1 MTRRFRLGLIVN
13 PLAGMGG
20 RVGLKGTDGRADEAL
35 KLGAR
40 PSSGE
45 RAVRALKRLAASHP
59 SLTIVA
65 AHGAMGQDAAGEAG
79 FLAELIT
86 ASPGNVTTA
95 ADTVAAAR
103 EMRSHNVDL
112 ILFSGGDG
120 TARDV
125 FAEVGDAVPVLGIPA
140 GVKMQSGVFATSPE
154 ITGEIVAALAA
165 MPDRAKAPYRASE
178 VMDID
183 EDLLRQGAISPRL
196 YGYAKVPYFPLRL
209 QNAKARQHALDEA
222 AVSAAAR
229 QLASTMDRECLYAVG
244 AGRTAKRVI
253 EAIGEKGTLLGT
265 DLVADGKVIARDAN
279 EKTIL
284 DRAGERRPLKLI
296 IGVVGGQGYVL
307 GRGNQE
313 LSPDVIRRAGRANI
327 TIIASQE
334 KLMALP
340 DKRLLVETGDA
351 ALDRELAGYWRVV
364 VGPTDEMVMKMVA
377 A

>member
-20 RVGLKGTDGRADEAL
+20 RVGLKGTDGRADEAA

-40 PSSGE
+40 PSSGD

-59 SLTIVA
+59 TLTIVA
-65 AHGAMGQDAAGEAG
+65 AHGAMGQDATSEAG
-79 FLAELIT
+79 YLAELIS
-86 ASPGNVTTA
+86 ASPANVTTA
-95 ADTVAAAR
+95 EDTIAAAR
-103 EMRSHNVDL
+103 EMRGCNVDL

-125 FAEVGDAVPVLGIPA
+125 FEAAGDDVPILGIPA

-154 ITGEIVAALAA
+154 IAGEIAASLAV
-165 MPDRAKAPYRASE
+165 MRDRTKASFRASE

-183 EDLLRQGAISPRL
+183 EDLLRQGAIAPRL

-229 QLASTMDRECLYAVG
+229 QLAATMDRDCLYAVG

-253 EAIGEKGTLLGT
+253 EALGEKGTLLGT

-279 EKTIL
+279 EKAIL
-284 DRAGERRPLKLI
+284 ERAGERPLKLI

-313 LSPDVIRRAGRANI
+313 LSPDVIRRAGRDNI

-340 DKRLLVETGDA
+340 DKRLLVETGDS

>member
-1 MTRRFRLGLIVN
+1 MTRRLRLGLIVN

-35 KLGAR
+35 KLGAK
-40 PSSGE
+40 PGSGE
-45 RAVRALKRLAASHP
+45 RAQRALKRLAASHP

-65 AHGAMGQDAAGEAG
+65 AHGAMGQDAASETG
-79 FLAELIT
+79 FLAELIA
-86 ASPGNVTTA
+86 ASPANVTTA
-95 ADTVAAAR
+95 ADTVAAAC
-103 EMRSHNVDL
+103 EMRARGVDL

-120 TARDV
+120 TARDI
-125 FAEVGDAVPVLGIPA
+125 FEAAGDEVPILGIPA

-154 ITGEIVAALAA
+154 IAGEIVAALAA
-165 MPDRAKAPYRASE
+165 MDRAKAAYRASE

-229 QLASTMDRECLYAVG
+229 QLAATMNRDCLYAVG
-244 AGRTAKRVI
+244 AGRTAKRII
-253 EAIGEKGTLLGT
+253 EALGEKGTLLGT
-265 DLVADGKVIARDAN
+265 DLVADGKIIARDAN

-284 DRAGERRPLKLI
+284 ERASERPLKLI

-313 LSPDVIRRAGRANI
+313 LSPDVIRKAGRDNI

-334 KLMALP
+334 KLMTLP
-340 DKRLLVETGDA
+340 DKRLLVETGDS
-351 ALDRELAGYWRVV
+351 ALDLELAGYWRVV

>member
-1 MTRRFRLGLIVN
+1 VTRRFRLGLIVN

-35 KLGAR
+35 KLGAK

-45 RAVRALKRLAASHP
+45 RAQRALKRLAVSHP

-65 AHGAMGQDAAGEAG
+65 AHGAMGQDAANETG
-79 FLAELIT
+79 FLAELIG

-103 EMRSHNVDL
+103 EMRARDVDL

-125 FAEVGDAVPVLGIPA
+125 FEAVGDDVPMLGIPA

-154 ITGEIVAALAA
+154 IAGEIVAALAA
-165 MPDRAKAPYRASE
+165 MPDRTKATCRASE

-196 YGYAKVPYFPLRL
+196 YGYARVPYFPLRL

-229 QLASTMDRECLYAVG
+229 QLATAMDRDCLYAVG
-244 AGRTAKRVI
+244 AGRTAKRII
-253 EAIGEKGTLLGT
+253 EALGEKGTLLGT

-279 EKTIL
+279 ENTIL
-284 DRAGERRPLKLI
+284 ERAGERPLKII

-313 LSPDVIRRAGRANI
+313 LSPDVIRKAGRNNI

-340 DKRLLVETGDA
+340 DKRLLVETGDGE
-351 ALDRELAGYWRVV
+351 LDRELAGYWRVV

>member
-20 RVGLKGTDGRADEAL
+20 RVGLKGTDGRAEEAL

-40 PSSGE
+40 PSSNE

-59 SLTIVA
+59 SMTIVA
-65 AHGAMGQDAAGEAG
+65 AHRAMGQDAANDTG
-79 FLAELIT
+79 FLAELVA
-86 ASPGNVTTA
+86 ASPGKVTTA
-95 ADTVAAAR
+95 EDTIAAAR
-103 EMRSHNVDL
+103 EMRSRSVDL

-120 TARDV
+120 TARDI
-125 FAEVGDAVPVLGIPA
+125 FEAVGDDVPILGIPA

-154 ITGEIVAALAA
+154 IAGEIVAALAA
-165 MPDRAKAPYRASE
+165 IPDRAKAAYRASE

-229 QLASTMDRECLYAVG
+229 QLAASMDRDCLYAVG

-253 EAIGEKGTLLGT
+253 EAMGEMGTLLGT
-265 DLVADGKVIARDAN
+265 DLVEDGKIVARDAN

-284 DRAGERRPLKLI
+284 DHAGERPLKLI
-296 IGVVGGQGYVL
+296 IGVVGGQSYVL
-307 GRGNQE
+307 ERGNQE
-313 LSPDVIRRAGRANI
+313 LSPDVIRRAERDNI

-340 DKRLLVETGDA
+340 DKRLLVETGDS

>member
-1 MTRRFRLGLIVN
+1 MTRRLRLGLIVN

-20 RVGLKGTDGRADEAL
+20 RVGLKGTDGRADEAMR
-35 KLGAR
+35 LGAK
-40 PSSGE
+40 PGSGE
-45 RAVRALKRLAASHP
+45 RAVRALKRLATSHP
-59 SLTIVA
+59 PLTITA
-65 AHGAMGQDAAGEAG
+65 AHGAMGQDAANETG
-79 FLAELIT
+79 FLAELIA
-86 ASPGNVTTA
+86 ASPGSVTTA
-95 ADTVAAAR
+95 EDTLAAAR
-103 EMRSHNVDL
+103 EMRTRGVDL

-125 FAEVGDAVPVLGIPA
+125 FEAVGDHVPILGIPA

-154 ITGEIVAALAA
+154 IAGEIVAALAA
-165 MPDRAKAPYRASE
+165 MPDRARAVYRASE

-183 EDLLRQGAISPRL
+183 EELLRQGAISPRL
-196 YGYAKVPYFPLRL
+196 YGYASVPYFPMHL
-209 QNAKARQHALDEA
+209 QNAKARQRALDET

-229 QLASTMDRECLYAVG
+229 QLAASMDRDCLYAIG

-253 EAIGEKGTLLGT
+253 EALGEKGTLLGT
-265 DLVADGKVIARDAN
+265 DLVEDGKIVARDAN
-279 EKTIL
+279 EQAIL
-284 DRAGERRPLKLI
+284 DRSAARPLKLI

-313 LSPDVIRRAGRANI
+313 LSPEIIRRAGRDNI

-340 DKRLLVETGDA
+340 DKRLLVETGDG

-364 VGPTDEMVMKMVA
+364 VGPMDEMVMKMVA

>member
-20 RVGLKGTDGRADEAL
+20 RVGFKGTDGRADEAL
-35 KLGAR
+35 KLGAK

-45 RAVRALKRLAASHP
+45 RAVRALQRLAASHP

-65 AHGAMGQDAAGEAG
+65 AHGAMGQDAASEAG
-79 FLAELIT
+79 FLAELI
-86 ASPGNVTTA
+86 AAAPGNLTTA
-95 ADTVAAAR
+95 ADTLAAAC
-103 EMRSHNVDL
+103 EMRVRGVDL

-120 TARDV
+120 TARDI
-125 FAEVGDAVPVLGIPA
+125 FHATGDDVPMLGIPA

-154 ITGEIVAALAA
+154 IAGEIVAAMAA
-165 MPDRAKAPYRASE
+165 MPDRTKTVYRASE

-196 YGYAKVPYFPLRL
+196 YGYARVPYFPLRL

-229 QLASTMDRECLYAVG
+229 QLAASMDGDYLYAIG

-253 EAIGEKGTLLGT
+253 EALGEKGTLLGT
-265 DLVADGKVIARDAN
+265 DLVAAGRIVARDAN

-284 DRAGERRPLKLI
+284 ERANERPLKLI

-313 LSPDVIRRAGRANI
+313 LSPDVIRKAGRDNI

-340 DKRLLVETGDA
+340 DKRLLVETGDG

>member
-1 MTRRFRLGLIVN
+1 
-13 PLAGMGG
+13 
-20 RVGLKGTDGRADEAL
+20 
-35 KLGAR
+35 
-40 PSSGE
+40 
-45 RAVRALKRLAASHP
+45 
-59 SLTIVA
+59 
-65 AHGAMGQDAAGEAG
+65 
-79 FLAELIT
+79 
-86 ASPGNVTTA
+86 
-95 ADTVAAAR
+95 
-103 EMRSHNVDL
+103 MRSRDVDL

-125 FAEVGDAVPVLGIPA
+125 FEAVGDAVPMLGIPA

-154 ITGEIVAALAA
+154 IAGEIVAALAA
-165 MPDRAKAPYRASE
+165 MPDRAKAAYRASE

-196 YGYAKVPYFPLRL
+196 FGYAKVPYFPLRL

-229 QLASTMDRECLYAVG
+229 QLAASMDGDSLYAVG

-265 DLVADGKVIARDAN
+265 DLVAHGKVVARDAN

-284 DRAGERRPLKLI
+284 ERAGERPLKLI

-313 LSPDVIRRAGRANI
+313 LSPEVIRRAGRENI

-340 DKRLLVETGDA
+340 DRRLLVETGDA

>member
-1 MTRRFRLGLIVN
+1 MNRRFRLGLIVN

-59 SLTIVA
+59 TLTIVA
-65 AHGAMGQDAAGEAG
+65 AHGAMGQDAASEAG
-79 FLAELIT
+79 YLAELIT
-86 ASPGNVTTA
+86 ASPANRTTA
-95 ADTVAAAR
+95 EDTIAAAR
-103 EMRSHNVDL
+103 EMRARNVDL

-125 FAEVGDAVPVLGIPA
+125 FEAIADSVPILGIPA

-154 ITGEIVAALAA
+154 IAGEIVAALAA
-165 MPDRAKAPYRASE
+165 MVDRNKAEYRASE

-229 QLASTMDRECLYAVG
+229 QLAAAMESGALYAIG

-253 EAIGEKGTLLGT
+253 EALGEKGTLLGT

-279 EKTIL
+279 EKAIL
-284 DRAGERRPLKLI
+284 ERAGERPLKLI

-313 LSPDVIRRAGRANI
+313 LSPDVIRRAGRDNI

-340 DKRLLVETGDA
+340 DKRLLVETGDGE
-351 ALDRELAGYWRVV
+351 LDRELAGYWRVV

>member
-1 MTRRFRLGLIVN
+1 VNRRFRLGLIVN

-35 KLGAR
+35 KLGAK

-45 RAVRALKRLAASHP
+45 RAVRALKRLASSHP
-59 SLTIVA
+59 SLTLVA
-65 AHGAMGQDAAGEAG
+65 AHGAMGQDAASETG
-79 FLAELIT
+79 FLAELIMAAP
-86 ASPGNVTTA
+86 ASMTTA
-95 ADTVAAAR
+95 QDTIAAAG
-103 EMRSHNVDL
+103 EMRVRGVDL

-125 FAEVGDAVPVLGIPA
+125 FEAVGDDVPMLGIPA

-154 ITGEIVAALAA
+154 IAGEIVAALAA
-165 MPDRAKAPYRASE
+165 MPDRAKAAYRASE

-183 EDLLRQGAISPRL
+183 EDLLRRGAISPRL

-229 QLASTMDRECLYAVG
+229 QLAAGMDRGAVYAIG

-253 EAIGEKGTLLGT
+253 EALGEKGTLLGT
-265 DLVADGKVIARDAN
+265 DIVEHGKVIARDAN
-279 EKTIL
+279 EKAIL
-284 DRAGERRPLKLI
+284 ERAGERPLKLI

-313 LSPDVIRRAGRANI
+313 LSPDVIRKAGRDNI

-340 DKRLLVETGDA
+340 DKRLLVETGDS

>member
-35 KLGAR
+35 KLGAK

-45 RAVRALKRLAASHP
+45 RAQRALKRLAVSHP

-65 AHGAMGQDAAGEAG
+65 AHGAMGQDAANETG
-79 FLAELIT
+79 FLAELIG

-103 EMRSHNVDL
+103 EMRARDVDL

-125 FAEVGDAVPVLGIPA
+125 FEAVGDDVPMLGIPA

-154 ITGEIVAALAA
+154 IAGEIVAALAA
-165 MPDRAKAPYRASE
+165 MPDRTKATCRASE

-196 YGYAKVPYFPLRL
+196 YGYARVPYFPLRL

-229 QLASTMDRECLYAVG
+229 QLATAMDRDCLYAVG
-244 AGRTAKRVI
+244 AGRTAKRII
-253 EAIGEKGTLLGT
+253 EALGEKGTLLGT

-279 EKTIL
+279 ENTIL
-284 DRAGERRPLKLI
+284 ERAGERPLKII

-313 LSPDVIRRAGRANI
+313 LSPDVIRKAGRNNI

-340 DKRLLVETGDA
+340 DKRLLVETGDGE
-351 ALDRELAGYWRVV
+351 LDRELAGYWRVV

>member
-20 RVGLKGTDGRADEAL
+20 RVGLKGTDGRAEEAL

-40 PSSGE
+40 PSSND

-65 AHGAMGQDAAGEAG
+65 AHGAMGQDAANETR
-79 FLAELIT
+79 FLAELT
-86 ASPGNVTTA
+86 TVSPGAVTTA
-95 ADTVAAAR
+95 SDTVAAAR
-103 EMRSHNVDL
+103 EMHSRNVDL

-125 FAEVGDAVPVLGIPA
+125 FEAVGDDVPMLGIPA

-154 ITGEIVAALAA
+154 IAGEIVAALAA
-165 MPDRAKAPYRASE
+165 MPDRAKVTYRASE
-178 VMDID
+178 VMDVD
-183 EDLLRQGAISPRL
+183 EDLLRQDAISPRL
-196 YGYAKVPYFPLRL
+196 YGYARVPHFPLRL

-229 QLASTMDRECLYAVG
+229 RLAAGMDRDCLYAVG

-253 EAIGEKGTLLGT
+253 EALGEKGTLLGT
-265 DLVADGKVIARDAN
+265 DLVENGKIVARDAN
-279 EKTIL
+279 EKMIL
-284 DRAGERRPLKLI
+284 ERASERPLKLI
-296 IGVVGGQGYVL
+296 VGVVGGHGYVL

-313 LSPDVIRRAGRANI
+313 LSPDVIRRAGRDNI

-340 DKRLLVETGDA
+340 DKRLLVETGDG